1 MFGENLH
8 RLRKASKLSQDA
20 CAERLGVPTRTYGSW
35 ERNEREPDFEIL
47 CRIADLFSVTTDSLL
62 GRTAMAIEA
71 KKEAPPPISEGEAEI
86 VISLDDH
93 ELPGSEFEKHVLQIL
108 DRELT
113 RRGIE

>member
-1 MFGENLH
+1 MFGENLQ
-8 RLRKASKLSQDA
+8 RLRKAAKFSQDTFA
-20 CAERLGVPTRTYGSW
+20 DRLGVNTRTYGSW
-35 ERNEREPDFEIL
+35 ERNEREPDFQTL

-62 GRTAMAIEA
+62 GRTAVLAEI
-71 KKEAPPPISEGEAEI
+71 KKETPPPVGEGEAEI

-113 RRGIE
+113 RRGI